1 MVYRTRNRKQ
11 LGRKCYSCMILPQN
25 IKIFLFLSVFCK
37 VSLVCVVLHLSW
49 VSWIIN
55 YWYVLNILSAGS
67 VNSWYSTQQL
77 VLSTVSCLVTTSLIH
92 LSDLT
97 GCRSQHTYSTN
108 SLFWHRRTYM
118 EAHHFTLVRSS
129 VPLIYL
135 VDGTRSYMEAHHFTL
150 VCSSVSLIYLVDG
163 TRSYMEAHHFTLVHS
178 SVPLIYLVD
187 EHCVLLA
194 ATDLLCHQSNC
205 LQSAV
210 EPSWSPLSNCG
221 TAYWRHHSGW
231 FTVEPSASTQTL
243 SVAAVRARCCS
254 V

>member
-77 VLSTVSCLVTTSLIH
+77 VLSTVSCPVTTSLIH

-118 EAHHFTLVRSS
+118 EAHHFTLVHSS

-150 VCSSVSLIYLVDG
+150 VHSSVLLIYLVNS
-163 TRSYMEAHHFTLVHS
+163 TRSYMEVHHFTLVHS